1 MHLQVLPCALLVA
14 LDVAAAVAVSDVGTP
29 KMVPIPGGTFVMGYS
44 KTPLPASLLP
54 GKLTAFADGDADESP
69 AHLVTLSAFSLGA
82 TEVTNAEY
90 EQYDPDHRLL
100 RGKGGFSKLDN
111 EAVVF
116 VSHENA
122 TRYAAWL
129 AEKTGEPY
137 RLPTEA
143 EWEYGARGSDPS
155 TNSSYF
161 WTGDEVPTVMAKAMD
176 VGNDSTGGLPSPK
189 TAVPLTVG
197 RFAPNSFGLH
207 DTLGNVEE
215 WCSDWH
221 GLYAADAATD
231 PTGPADGIFRVSRGG
246 SHSTQQYY
254 LRTANRHGALPS
266 ERSWVIGFRLAL
278 GKLAASLGSD
288 VRAAEESQQTPP
300 TRAPGYSPP
309 RSGISWPRWSET
321 PMPPVMR
328 RYVMWPG
335 DGEHA
340 LPFSHHNHEPTIA
353 ACPNGDFVANWYSSN
368 CGEEGRCVGL
378 VQARLRNGSNEWTTA
393 QVQLDAPDRNQC
405 CTAFYFD
412 RDSGILYHFSAMSA
426 AGQLALPFHIYVIPV
441 CIGIVVQ

>member
-1 MHLQVLPCALLVA
+1 MTLGRPPSLSPMHLQVLPCALLVA
-14 LDVAAAVAVSDVGTP
+14 LDVAAAVSDVGAP

-54 GKLTAFADGDADESP
+54 GDLTAFADGDADESP

-82 TEVTNAEY
+82 TEVT
-90 EQYDPDHRLL
+90 
-100 RGKGGFSKLDN
+100 K
-111 EAVVF
+111 
-116 VSHENA
+116 NA

-246 SHSTQQYY
+246 SHSTSRVY
-254 LRTANRHGALPS
+254 
-266 ERSWVIGFRLAL
+266 
-278 GKLAASLGSD
+278 
-288 VRAAEESQQTPP
+288 
-300 TRAPGYSPP
+300 
-309 RSGISWPRWSET
+309 
-321 PMPPVMR
+321 
-328 RYVMWPG
+328 
-335 DGEHA
+335 
-340 LPFSHHNHEPTIA
+340 
-353 ACPNGDFVANWYSSN
+353 
-368 CGEEGRCVGL
+368 
-378 VQARLRNGSNEWTTA
+378 
-393 QVQLDAPDRNQC
+393 
-405 CTAFYFD
+405 
-412 RDSGILYHFSAMSA
+412 
-426 AGQLALPFHIYVIPV
+426 
-441 CIGIVVQ
+441 